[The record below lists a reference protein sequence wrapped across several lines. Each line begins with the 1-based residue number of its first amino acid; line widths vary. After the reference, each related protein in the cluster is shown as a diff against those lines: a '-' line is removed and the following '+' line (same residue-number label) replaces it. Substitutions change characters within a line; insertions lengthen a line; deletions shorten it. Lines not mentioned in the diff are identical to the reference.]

1 MRFPIAFPGKG
12 YRRCRSHLER
22 KILSGQTCRLINS
35 ELGARYKREGAEGPF
50 LFINIACITRV
61 FKKRRWTCWSQQ
73 LRSSPCCAWSPAPPG
88 RPGRRTLLHS
98 SQRFVCLFVLG
109 SLASLIPRTADPIF
123 QRILYAFTLS
133 QCRVM
138 SLCKLFVYSSTVAI
152 SEKSF
157 SSAAKPRP
165 WNCTFCSCSW
175 CSCCLD
181 VTLHFRIRAQYERR

>member
-98 SQRFVCLFVLG
+98 SQRLVGWFWGALL
-109 SLASLIPRTADPIF
+109 PRTADPIL
-123 QRILYAFTLS
+123 QRILMSSPYPTAGSCPFANSSYTLAQWPLVKNRFCLRRGPDHGTARVVLAF
-133 QCRVM
+133 VVVVVGM
-138 SLCKLFVYSSTVAI
+138 A
-152 SEKSF
+152 
-157 SSAAKPRP
+157 
-165 WNCTFCSCSW
+165 
-175 CSCCLD
+175 
-181 VTLHFRIRAQYERR
+181 TLHFRIKAQYERR